1 MTTEDWARDRL
12 ARFAGHTARVEFGR
26 TILPIRISASGLLEP
41 ADFLPQATVSIRLPD
56 DAPVRLLT
64 DRASLLSSAT
74 VSGSAELAE
83 ALGFV
88 FRGLRWDVEDD
99 LSQFVGDIVA
109 RRVLQLA
116 TRLARWQAQGAASLA
131 FSVAEYL
138 TEENLAIAPR
148 RALERF
154 SSEVDSLRDD
164 FARFEKRLERAER
177 R

>member
-12 ARFAGHTARVEFGR
+12 GRFAGHTARLEFGR
-26 TILPIRISASGLLEP
+26 TVLPIRIAASGWLEP
-41 ADFLPQATVSIRLPD
+41 ADLASPATVSIRLPD
-56 DAPVRLLT
+56 DAPARFLT
-64 DRASLLSSAT
+64 DRASLFSSAT

-83 ALGFV
+83 TLGFV

-109 RRVLQLA
+109 RRALQLA
-116 TRLARWQAQGAASLA
+116 TRLARWQAQSATSLA

-138 TEENLAIAPR
+138 TEEDLAIAPR

-154 SSEVDSLRDD
+154 SSEVDSVRDD
-164 FARFEKRLERAER
+164 FARFEKRLERVER